1 MWEATPQKPAEG
13 AVLISHR
20 EADALISPSSL
31 IRARKYYNL
40 AGSSEQTQ
48 SIICNLQTFLLSA
61 QSPTLLQRSHYGAPA
76 ERFRAADERSQVPT
90 LHGWSHPYLTGQLL
104 GVPSQY

>member
-1 MWEATPQKPAEG
+1 LA
-13 AVLISHR
+13 
-20 EADALISPSSL
+20 SSRYEEPGL
-31 IRARKYYNL
+31 GPLVQSNAIVRYLAKKHGYN
-40 AGSSEQTQ
+40 GS
-48 SIICNLQTFLLSA
+48 ND
-61 QSPTLLQRSHYGAPA
+61 LQRSHYGAPA